1 MWKLRVLFWGRKNMK
16 KHNIMFA
23 LLPTIGY
30 LNALYNKKLEHSFNF
45 LWLFFEIE
53 IRLRWEEKEK
63 ESIM

>member
-1 MWKLRVLFWGRKNMK
+1 MK